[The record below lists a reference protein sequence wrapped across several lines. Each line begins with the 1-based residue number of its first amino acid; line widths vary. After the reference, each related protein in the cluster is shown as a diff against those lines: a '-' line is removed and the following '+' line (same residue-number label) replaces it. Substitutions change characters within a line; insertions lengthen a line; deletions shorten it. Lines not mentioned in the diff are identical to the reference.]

1 MTHRLLCFG
10 LGYSARAL
18 AGRLSRRGFDVLGTS
33 RTGDGGALAFDGT
46 RPIAAEALAGVTHI
60 LSSIPPDHA
69 GDPAFNAHRD
79 WLDAHARDLAWI
91 GYLSTTGVYGDAGGG
106 WVDES
111 SALAPSN
118 DRSRWRVIAEQQWLG
133 LWQRHGAAAHV
144 FRLPGIYGPGRSA
157 IDQVRAGTARRI
169 DKPGQVFSRI
179 HVEDIA
185 ATLEA
190 SIARPRGG
198 AVYNVADDEPA
209 PNADV
214 IAHAFELLGRP
225 VPPAIP
231 YEQIAPALSPMA
243 RSFYADSRRVR
254 NALIKQELGVR
265 LAYPTYR
272 EGLRAILQGRHPEQS
287 KGSPRNESPSAGDS
301 SLGSE

>member
-10 LGYSARAL
+10 LGYSARHL
-18 AGRLSRRGFDVLGTS
+18 AERLQRRGFTIVGTC
-33 RTGDGGALAFDGT
+33 RTPAGMTALDDAGIAPLLFDGQQ
-46 RPIAAEALAGVTHI
+46 PLAAEALAGITHV
-60 LSSIPPDHA
+60 LSSVPPDRD
-69 GDPAFNAHRD
+69 GDAALRLHRD

-91 GYLSTTGVYGDAGGG
+91 GYLSTTGVYGDTKGG
-106 WVDES
+106 WVDETS
-111 SALAPSN
+111 PLSPSN
-118 DRSRWRVIAEQQWLG
+118 DRSQWRVVAEQQWLG
-133 LWQRHGAAAHV
+133 LWQRHSAPAHV

-190 SIARPRGG
+190 SIDRPRGG
-198 AVYNVADDEPA
+198 AIYNVADDEPA

-214 IAHAFELLGRP
+214 IACAFELLGQP
-225 VPPAIP
+225 VPPATP
-231 YEQIAPALSPMA
+231 YDQIAPTMSPMA

-254 NALIKQELGVR
+254 NTLIKQELGVR
-265 LAYPTYR
+265 LAHPTYR
-272 EGLRAILQGRHPEQS
+272 EGLRAILA
-287 KGSPRNESPSAGDS
+287 AG
-301 SLGSE
+301 